1 MLKAVLFDLDGTL
14 VNSLAD
20 LAEGVNRALATE
32 NYPTHE
38 VEAFKYFVGDG
49 MPIMIERALPAD
61 KKDPDTIARML
72 KLLKAYYSE
81 HFADFTCAYDGVPE
95 LVKELKKRGFIVAVV
110 TNKAQD
116 MAEIVVKKFYGDTFD
131 LIFGM
136 REGIPGKPDPTMALL
151 AMEELGV
158 KPEECVFIGDSGMD
172 VATGVN
178 SGALHVGE
186 LWGYRGEEE
195 LRKNGAKY
203 IITRPEE
210 FLDIIEENA

>member
-61 KKDPDTIARML
+61 EKDPDTIARML

-178 SGALHVGE
+178 SGALPVGE
-186 LWGYRGEEE
+186 LWGFRGEEE

-210 FLDIIEENA
+210 LLDIIEENA